1 MSINRDEALRAKD
14 LAEGLMKKTDF
25 TAARKLAM
33 KAQKM
38 DSSLENISR
47 MIMVCD
53 VHCAATEKLF
63 GTEMDWYGILQVE
76 QIANDVIIKKQYKRL
91 ALLLHPD
98 KNKLPGAESAFKLI
112 GEAQRILLD
121 REKRTLHDNKRKTWR
136 KPAAPPYKAQ
146 QMPNYHT
153 QPHFRASVN
162 TRNIFTELRPEIRH
176 PFQKAQA
183 QPAAFTHLK
192 TFGTSCVFC
201 RVRYEYDRAHVNK
214 EVTCKTCKKRFTA
227 FEEPLQSAPQAKG
240 PSQTT
245 YCFPQQSK
253 FPDQRACSEPH
264 KRPENPPT
272 VSSSK
277 ASFPMPGSTA
287 KHNGKRK
294 RKNVAECSESS
305 DSESSSESEDDVIND
320 TTAAQDSGSNGGE
333 QPRRSVRSKQKV
345 SYNENLSDDDV
356 DLVNDNG
363 EGSGKNIDTEREK
376 ETEEEK
382 QTNENHSSTES
393 IDMNG
398 KIEVDQV
405 ETPSGESDSEED
417 ISSGSAEKPNLI
429 NYDDPDFN
437 DFDKLREKS
446 CFQAGQIWAVYDEEE
461 GMPRFYALIKKV
473 TTPDFML
480 KYVWFE
486 VDQDQ
491 ENETPNLPVS
501 VGKFIVGNIEETN
514 VCSIFSHFVY
524 STTKIRTR
532 KFTVFP
538 KKGEIWALFKNWDI
552 NCSADSV
559 SPMKYEYEFV
569 EILSDHAEG
578 ATVSVG
584 FLSKVQG
591 FNCVFCPMPKDE
603 SNTCEIPPHEF
614 CRFSHSIPSFR
625 LTGTEGRGITK
636 GWYELDPAAL
646 PASVSQNLSGEE
658 AAQDRDRQSP
668 PSGSAS

>member
-214 EVTCKTCKKRFTA
+214 EVTCETCKKRFTA

-305 DSESSSESEDDVIND
+305 DSESSSESEDDVNND

-405 ETPSGESDSEED
+405 ETPSGASDSEED
-417 ISSGSAEKPNLI
+417 LSSGSAEKPNLI

-480 KYVWFE
+480 RYVWFE

-514 VCSIFSHFVY
+514 LCSIFSHFVY

>member
-214 EVTCKTCKKRFTA
+214 EVTCETCKKRFTA
-227 FEEPLQSAPQAKG
+227 FEEPLQNAPQAKG

-305 DSESSSESEDDVIND
+305 DSESSSESEDDVNND

-405 ETPSGESDSEED
+405 ETPSGASDSEED
-417 ISSGSAEKPNLI
+417 LSSGSAEKPNLI

-480 KYVWFE
+480 RYVWFE

-514 VCSIFSHFVY
+514 LCSIFSHFVY

>member
-136 KPAAPPYKAQ
+136 KPAAPPYNQ

-214 EVTCKTCKKRFTA
+214 EVTCETCKKRFTA

-305 DSESSSESEDDVIND
+305 DSESSSESEDDVNND

-405 ETPSGESDSEED
+405 ETPSGASDSEED
-417 ISSGSAEKPNLI
+417 LSSGSAEKPNLI

-480 KYVWFE
+480 RYVWFE

-514 VCSIFSHFVY
+514 LCSIFSHFVY

>member
-14 LAEGLMKKTDF
+14 LAEGLMEKTDF
-25 TAARKLAM
+25 TAARKLAL

-53 VHCAATEKLF
+53 VHCAATENLF

-76 QIANDVIIKKQYKRL
+76 QIANDIIIKKQYKRL

-121 REKRTLHDNKRKTWR
+121 KEKRMLHDIKRKTLR
-136 KPAAPPYKAQ
+136 KPAPAPPYKTQ

-153 QPHFRASVN
+153 QPVFWSSSN
-162 TRNIFTELRPEIRH
+162 TRNIFNELRPENRH
-176 PFQKAQA
+176 PYQKAQA
-183 QPAAFTHLK
+183 QPAAFSHLT
-192 TFGTSCVFC
+192 TFWTTCPFC
-201 RVRYEYDRAHVNK
+201 RARYEYQREHVNK
-214 EVTCKTCKKRFTA
+214 EITCRPCRKRFTA
-227 FEEPLQSAPQAKG
+227 FEEPLQSAPPAKG
-240 PSQTT
+240 PCQTT
-245 YCFPQQSK
+245 YSFPQQNK

-287 KHNGKRK
+287 KINGKRK
-294 RKNVAECSESS
+294 RKNMVECSESS
-305 DSESSSESEDDVIND
+305 DSESSSESEDV
-320 TTAAQDSGSNGGE
+320 TMAAQDLGANEGE

-356 DLVNDNG
+356 DLVNHNG
-363 EGSGKNIDTEREK
+363 KGSGKHIDTEREE
-376 ETEEEK
+376 ETKEEK
-382 QTNENHSSTES
+382 QTNEDHSSTES
-393 IDMNG
+393 IDMKG
-398 KIEVDQV
+398 KIKVDQV
-405 ETPSGESDSEED
+405 VTPSGASDSEED
-417 ISSGSAEKPNLI
+417 LSSGSAEKPNLI

-437 DFDKLREKS
+437 EFDKLREKS

-461 GMPRFYALIKKV
+461 GMPRFYALIRKV

-480 KYVWFE
+480 KYVWLE

-491 ENETPNLPVS
+491 ENETPKLPVS
-501 VGKFIVGNIEETN
+501 VGKFKVGNMEETN
-514 VCSIFSHFVY
+514 ECSIFSRLVY
-524 STTKIRTR
+524 STTRIRGR

-538 KKGEIWALFKNWDI
+538 KKGETWALFKNWDI

-559 SPMKYEYEFV
+559 SPIKYEYEFV

-584 FLSKVQG
+584 FLSKVKG

-625 LTGTEGRGITK
+625 LTGTEGRGVTK

-646 PASVSQNLSGEE
+646 PVSVSQNLSGEE
-658 AAQDRDRQSP
+658 AAQDQDHQSP